1 MSSYAIM
8 RGEKRVGTV
17 ASFAGNPKATRWV
30 GYASNE
36 RRESFPS
43 MSAAV
48 AWVRACDLGDQSR
61 PNPPLTDHAE
71 TG

>member
-8 RGEKRVGTV
+8 RGSERVGTV

-36 RRESFPS
+36 RRESFPT
-43 MSAAV
+43 MRAAV
-48 AWVRACDLGDQSR
+48 AWVRACDFDDQTR
-61 PNPPLTDHAE
+61 PKPPFPDHPE
-71 TG
+71 TR